1 MKKVLIVL
9 ILIVVLAVGGA
20 VMLLSSVNS
29 LLVKAVNTYGP
40 EVMQTSVH
48 LDKVDISILD
58 GKGTLEGLCI
68 GNPEGFSGEYA
79 VRLDTIQ
86 AVLDTGTLSD
96 DVVVIQKIE
105 VVAPEIFYERS
116 KGTDNLQTLI
126 QNVRKTT
133 GLENRNTA
141 GQADE
146 KQKSSRVMI
155 NELLIRDARV
165 SMLLPG
171 VNKTVGITL
180 PEIRLHD
187 IGKDG
192 RSSFAD
198 VAVLVL
204 QNISDAVLKSSIT
217 GIEGAETLLRDAETK
232 VGTGLDT
239 VGGRLDGVTNR
250 LTNMF
255 GK

>member
-9 ILIVVLAVGGA
+9 ILIVILAVGGA

-48 LDKVDISILD
+48 LDKADISILD
-58 GKGTLEGLCI
+58 GKGTLEGLFI
-68 GNPEGFSGEYA
+68 GNPEGFRGEYA

-105 VVAPEIFYERS
+105 VVAPEILYERT

-141 GQADE
+141 GQTDE
-146 KQKSSRVMI
+146 RQKSSRVMI
-155 NELLIRDARV
+155 NELIIRDARV
-165 SMLLPG
+165 SMSLPG
-171 VNKTVGITL
+171 INKTVGLTL

-192 RSSFAD
+192 HSSFAD